1 MISIIIP
8 IYNRQHLIEETL
20 NSIKAQTY
28 ANWECIIVD
37 DGSTDNTY
45 NITNN
50 LIKGDNRFQLY
61 NRPLEFAKGPSSC
74 RNFAITKMSGN
85 YIQFFDSDDVMH
97 PNHLQLKIE
106 AIKTHDFVICQL
118 QEFTGAFDTN
128 LFSSAKQP
136 YIKPSKNVFEDFTTG
151 TFPMLMVAPLWKASS
166 LKPYL
171 PIREDLHILEDHELY
186 ARALSQDKTYAIIN
200 IPLIFYR
207 VGSSSST
214 NSFYSNVSYG
224 LASYFEA
231 KKTVLHLSSAK
242 PIKLAILKMTLGFFR
257 LALAERDFKSAQQ
270 CLNFIKN
277 HKLAYSF
284 KLKVKLFRIIFF
296 YSIFKIVKKGD
307 TKFKPLF
314 KL

>member
-37 DGSTDNTY
+37 DGSTDNAY

-61 NRPLEFAKGPSSC
+61 NRPLDFAKGPSSC
-74 RNFAITKMSGN
+74 RNFAVTKMSGN

-186 ARALSQDKTYAIIN
+186 ARALSQNKTYAIIN
-200 IPLIFYR
+200 TPLIFYR
-207 VGSSSST
+207 VDSSSST
-214 NSFYSNVSYG
+214 NNFYSNVSYG

-231 KKTVLHLSSAK
+231 KKTVLHLSSSK
-242 PIKLAILKMTLGFFR
+242 LIKLAILKMTLGFFR

-277 HKLAYSF
+277 QKLAYSF